1 MVVSGEDPLPTRLEE
16 EHDAVGGVGSSVV
29 GGAGVDDPIRYHGR
43 RLVKDHRVE
52 GGHQGAGSIDPR
64 NQFRASMF
72 AEHPMLLGRGQRPM
86 QLATRGSDKKVLLGT
101 LLLLTPPPH

>member
-43 RLVKDHRVE
+43 RLVKEHRVE
-52 GGHQGAGSIDPR
+52 GGHQGGGTVDPR
-64 NQFRASMF
+64 SQFRASMS
-72 AEHPMLLGRGQRPM
+72 AEHPMLLGRGQVQCGWPPTD
-86 QLATRGSDKKVLLGT
+86 LTKKAYWG
-101 LLLLTPPPH
+101 HCYC